1 MIIPEREHIINYI
14 EYRANRTK
22 AHETKVAL
30 LVLASDLRAELHL
43 PEGSSDGQDKVE

>member
-1 MIIPEREHIINYI
+1 MTTSEREHIIDYI

-22 AHETKVAL
+22 AHEVKVAL

-43 PEGSSDGQDKVE
+43 PEGSSDGQNKVE